1 MNAVLF
7 VCILFFLTVISW
19 QDFRTRSVSLVSLI
33 ILAITCFVKAV
44 QKDDIR
50 TAVSNF
56 LFVLLFEVF
65 FIALLQL
72 YFFIKTKKFSN
83 IIDHKIGKGDIAFL
97 LSVSFVLSPMSFIVL
112 ILVSAILSILLTLIV
127 RIVLKSDKNLITNY
141 PVPLAGIQSAV
152 LFMLI
157 VTSNLLK
164 NNLSGN
170 PFFQLMQLP

>member
-19 QDFRTRSVSLVSLI
+19 QDFRTRSVSVFSLI

-56 LFVLLFEVF
+56 LFVLSFEVF

-72 YFFIKTKKFSN
+72 YFFIKNKKFSN
-83 IIDHKIGKGDIAFL
+83 IIDHKIGKGDLAFL
-97 LSVSFVLSPMSFIVL
+97 ISVSFVLSPMSFIAL
-112 ILVSAILSILLTLIV
+112 ILISAILSIILTLALQV
-127 RIVLKSDKNLITNY
+127 VLKSEKSLITNY

-152 LFMLI
+152 LFMLM

-164 NNLSGN
+164 NDLSDS